1 MEKQTKTSPKA
12 LEVKLPWIE
21 SLVEEQKFKEA
32 WEEIKLLG
40 DQKKLADPFPIGH
53 LSYLSAVSLY
63 GLGQYQKA
71 KEKCQEA
78 FDIFKETGENARM
91 AQTQYMMGRIFLALG
106 DLRNSEMHLR
116 DAISTYRRIGDL
128 GQIIR
133 AYNIIARIH
142 FVNSDFKK
150 AIETLKEA
158 LHLAEKIGDQK
169 FVSLFSGNLGRA
181 YTFLGQWE
189 EAEENLLES
198 LRYNQTPGNETSLCR
213 DQLALGYLYL
223 LRREKGK
230 AKRYFEDAFQLIQKN
245 GLERE
250 LAIYH
255 EYSGILAF
263 WEGEYKS
270 AEKHYSQALQI
281 GEKIAPCGDLVNQ
294 SLRLLAEL
302 EFSGKEY
309 LKALSSCQ
317 RSLKAS
323 LSLGD
328 KLEEGADYRIL
339 GQIHS
344 ALGEKQKA
352 KEYFTKS
359 INTLQEI
366 GAKFELAFTCLEAG
380 KSTSFDYYQRLGFL
394 SNAENEFS
402 WLDLKYFVGEVN
414 LAIALLLL
422 ENEEFDKIPVFLS
435 RAQTLFEESGEKN
448 QLLKINQLKQNI
460 QIAKNRKFF
469 QIEKDFRS
477 PSILTKNGQM
487 LKILDKINQIKDSD
501 INILLIGETGTGKDV
516 LAKSIHF
523 TSKRKN
529 NKFVALNCSAV
540 PESLLENELFGHKK
554 GAYTGATCD
563 ETGIFEEAEG
573 GTLYLDEIADVTLSV
588 QVKLLRTIEEKEII
602 RLGDTKTRKVNV
614 RIISSTNRDIEKE
627 ITGGAFR
634 QDLFYR
640 LNAINIKIPP
650 LRERKEDIPLLI
662 RHFLKEYGVKEELIQ
677 ALDNPLNLQGFVEH
691 DWPGNIRELENEI
704 KRIVVLSG
712 GEKCSFCMMMNKF
725 GEKEGKEEEIKSL
738 PDRLAQFEKEQILKA
753 LIITNWIQ
761 VKAAQILNIDESLLR
776 YKMKKYGMKKQ
787 GEFNSA

>member
-1 MEKQTKTSPKA
+1 MEKQAKTSPQA

-32 WEEIKLLG
+32 WEEIKLLE
-40 DQKKLADPFPIGH
+40 DQKKLADPFTVGH

-63 GLGQYQKA
+63 GLGQYQKGL
-71 KEKCQEA
+71 EKCQEA
-78 FDIFKETGENARM
+78 FDIFKETGENTRM
-91 AQTQYMMGRIFLALG
+91 AQTQYMMGRIFLTLG
-106 DLRNSEMHLR
+106 DLKSSEMHLR
-116 DAISTYRRIGDL
+116 DAISTYRRIGDS

-150 AIETLKEA
+150 ALETLKEA
-158 LHLAEKIGDQK
+158 IHLAEKLGDQK
-169 FVSLFSGNLGRA
+169 FISLFSGNLGRA
-181 YTFLGQWE
+181 YTFLGQWN
-189 EAEENLLES
+189 EAEKNLLES
-198 LRYNQTPGNETSLCR
+198 LRYSQAQGNETSLCR
-213 DQLALGYLYL
+213 DLLALGYLYL
-223 LRREKGK
+223 LKRDFPK
-230 AKRYFEDAFQLIQKN
+230 AERHFADAFLFIQKN

-263 WEGEYKS
+263 QKGGDNS
-270 AEKHYSQALQI
+270 AEKHYNRALQI
-281 GEKIAPCGDLVNQ
+281 GEKIAPSGDLVNQ
-294 SLRLLAEL
+294 CWRLLAEL
-302 EFSGKEY
+302 EFFGKEY

-317 RSLKAS
+317 KSLKVS

-328 KLEEGADYRIL
+328 KLEEGAGYRIM

-359 INTLQEI
+359 ISTLQEI
-366 GAKFELAFTCLEAG
+366 GAKFELANTYLKAG
-380 KSTSFDYYQRLGFL
+380 ESTSFDYYQRLGFL
-394 SNAENEFS
+394 SNAENEFA
-402 WLDLKYFVGEVN
+402 WLDSKYYVGEVN

-422 ENEEFDKIPVFLS
+422 ENEEFDKIQIFLN
-435 RAQTLFEESGEKN
+435 RAQTLFEKSQEKN

-460 QIAKNRKFF
+460 QLAKNRKFF

-477 PSILTKNGQM
+477 PSILTQNSQM
-487 LKILDKINQIKDSD
+487 LKILDKISQIKDLD
-501 INILLIGETGTGKDV
+501 INILLIGETGTGKDI
-516 LAKSIHF
+516 LAKLIHF
-523 TSKRKN
+523 TSKRRN
-529 NKFVALNCSAV
+529 SRFVAINCSAV

-554 GAYTGATCD
+554 GAYTGASCD
-563 ETGIFEEAEG
+563 ETGIFEETEG
-573 GTLYLDEIADVTLSV
+573 GTLYLDEIADVALSV
-588 QVKLLRTIEEKEII
+588 QVKLLRAIEEKEII

-627 ITGGAFR
+627 IAEGAFR

-640 LNAINIKIPP
+640 LNTINIRIPP

-662 RHFLKEYGVKEELIQ
+662 KHFLKEYGVKEELIQ
-677 ALDNPLNLQGFVEH
+677 ALDNPLSLQSWVEH
-691 DWPGNIRELENEI
+691 DWPGNIRELENET

-712 GEKCSFCMMMNKF
+712 GDKCSFCMMMNKF
-725 GEKEGKEEEIKSL
+725 KEREEKEEQVKSL

-776 YKMKKYGMKKQ
+776 YKMKKYGIKKQ
-787 GEFNSA
+787 GEFNPA